1 MSEPLAQSR
10 LAERGRARSVP
21 RGDGDACRI
30 DRHAHRPAGRL
41 GSGPALGPTQ
51 KTTARITLHIAA
63 ALCLGG
69 ALFQPAFAESP
80 RLLVWIN
87 GDKAYNG
94 LQKVGNAFEKA
105 SGVKVVVEHPVDPT
119 DKFQQAAG
127 AGKGPDI
134 FCWPHDRVG
143 EWAKA
148 GLLTPLRPSSRLK
161 AEVEDQAWAA
171 MSYRGRIWGYPI
183 AIETTGLIYNK
194 ALVPKPPETWGEL
207 IEIDRKLAANGKH
220 AILWDYNKSFF
231 TWPMLAGAGG
241 VIFGRDAQ
249 GDFDPKKV
257 DVNNAGALAGAQML
271 ERLIKDGHM
280 PKGARYAEMESA
292 FARGEVAMMISGPWA
307 WDNARKARIDFGV
320 APIPAVIAG
329 QPSRS
334 FVGVLGC
341 MIAAP
346 SKNKDIAKE
355 FIENHLMRPEA
366 LKVLDADVPIGVPA
380 NKAFYA
386 ELSVN
391 PLIAASM
398 TNARN
403 GAPIP
408 NIPEVGRF
416 WTAMDAA
423 LEAITNGLQSPK
435 DALDGAAAR
444 MLLNK

>member
-1 MSEPLAQSR
+1 MKR
-10 LAERGRARSVP
+10 LAWLATL
-21 RGDGDACRI
+21 A
-30 DRHAHRPAGRL
+30 ALA
-41 GSGPALGPTQ
+41 SGPAL
-51 KTTARITLHIAA
+51 
-63 ALCLGG
+63 
-69 ALFQPAFAESP
+69 AEAP
-80 RLLVWIN
+80 KLLVWIN

-94 LQKVGNAFEKA
+94 LQTVGNAFEKA

-148 GLLTPLRPSSRLK
+148 GLLTPLRPSAKLK
-161 AEVEDQAWAA
+161 AESEETAWQAL
-171 MSYRGRIWGYPI
+171 SYRGRIWGYPI

-194 ALVPKPPETWGEL
+194 ALVPTPPTTWDEL
-207 IEIDRKLAANGKH
+207 IALDKKLKASGKS
-220 AILWDYNKSFF
+220 AVLWDYNKSFF
-231 TWPMLAGAGG
+231 TWPMIAGAGG
-241 VIFGRDAQ
+241 VIFGKDAQ
-249 GDFDPKKV
+249 GDFDAKKV
-257 DVNNAGALAGAQML
+257 DVNNAGALAGAQMI

-280 PKGARYAEMESA
+280 PKGARYAEMESS

-307 WDNARKARIDFGV
+307 WDNARKAKIDFGV
-320 APIPAVIAG
+320 APIPAVVAG
-329 QPSRS
+329 KPSKS

-341 MIAAP
+341 MISAP
-346 SKNKDIAKE
+346 SKHKDIAKE

>member
-1 MSEPLAQSR
+1 MKKWLPLVAALAAAPALAQS
-10 LAERGRARSVP
+10 P
-21 RGDGDACRI
+21 
-30 DRHAHRPAGRL
+30 
-41 GSGPALGPTQ
+41 
-51 KTTARITLHIAA
+51 K
-63 ALCLGG
+63 
-69 ALFQPAFAESP
+69 
-80 RLLVWIN
+80 LLVWIN

-94 LQKVGNAFEKA
+94 LQTVGNAFEKA
-105 SGVKVVVEHPVDPT
+105 SGVKVVVEHPVDAT

-148 GLLTPLRPSSRLK
+148 GLLTPLRPSARLK

-194 ALVPKPPETWGEL
+194 ALVPTPPATWDEL
-207 IEIDRKLAANGKH
+207 IALDKKLKAQGKS

-249 GDFDPKKV
+249 GDFDAKKV
-257 DVNNAGALAGAQML
+257 DVNNAGALAAAQMI

-280 PKGARYAEMESA
+280 PKGARYSEMETG
-292 FARGEVAMMISGPWA
+292 FARGQVAMMISGPWA
-307 WDNARKARIDFGV
+307 WDNARKAKIDFGV
-320 APIPAVIAG
+320 AGIPAVVAG
-329 QPSRS
+329 KPSKS

-341 MIAAP
+341 MISAP

>member
-1 MSEPLAQSR
+1 MKFRTLLAAAA
-10 LAERGRARSVP
+10 LVA
-21 RGDGDACRI
+21 
-30 DRHAHRPAGRL
+30 
-41 GSGPALGPTQ
+41 GPAL
-51 KTTARITLHIAA
+51 
-63 ALCLGG
+63 
-69 ALFQPAFAESP
+69 AESP

-87 GDKAYNG
+87 GDKAYTG
-94 LQKVGNAFEKA
+94 LQKVGDAFEKV

-134 FCWPHDRVG
+134 FCWPHDRIG

-148 GLLTPLRPSSRLK
+148 GLLTPLRPSARLR
-161 AEVEDQAWAA
+161 AESEDTAWAA
-171 MSYRGRIWGYPI
+171 LSYRGRIWGYPI

-194 ALVPKPPETWGEL
+194 ALAPNPPATWDDVIAL
-207 IEIDRKLAANGKH
+207 DRKLKAQGKS
-220 AILWDYNKSFF
+220 AVLWDYNKSFF

-249 GDFDPKKV
+249 GDFDARKV
-257 DVNNAGALAGAQML
+257 DVNNEGALAGARML
-271 ERLIKDGHM
+271 ERLVKDGHM

-307 WDNARKARIDFGV
+307 WDNAKKARIDFGV
-320 APIPAVIAG
+320 APIPAVVAG
-329 QPSRS
+329 KPSQS

-341 MIAAP
+341 MISAP

-355 FIENHLMRPEA
+355 FIENHLMRPAA
-366 LKVLDADVPIGVPA
+366 LKVLDADVALGVPA

-391 PLIAASM
+391 PLIKASM